1 MTLFL
6 SLQTLFIWMLQWS
19 WLASGA
25 RGAVRLLLARAFL
38 SDLFPGNPFDGKGWR
53 GKTLSV
59 LSNLCAPFVSLFS
72 APLLVYFSGQSK
84 RIDELTGMEFG
95 DEQNEL
101 PFYTKIGLLKK
112 L

>member
-6 SLQTLFIWMLQWS
+6 SLQTLFIWMLPWS

-25 RGAVRLLLARAFL
+25 RVAVRLLLARAFL
-38 SDLFPGNPFDGKGWR
+38 PDLFPGNPFDSKGWR

-59 LSNLCAPFVSLFS
+59 LSNLCLRFVSLFS
-72 APLLVYFSGQSK
+72 APLLVYFSGQPK
-84 RIDELTGMEFG
+84 RRDEPIEIEFG
-95 DEQNEL
+95 EEQNEF
-101 PFYTKIGLLKK
+101 PFYMKIGLLKK